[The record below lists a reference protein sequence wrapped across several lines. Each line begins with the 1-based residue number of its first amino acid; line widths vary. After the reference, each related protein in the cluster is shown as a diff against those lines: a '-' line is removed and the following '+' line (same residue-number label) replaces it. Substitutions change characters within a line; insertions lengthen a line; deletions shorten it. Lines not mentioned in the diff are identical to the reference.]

1 MRLQSLHI
9 KNYGCLADLELTDLP
24 SLAIFVGA
32 NGSGKSTLFDVFAFL
47 RESLR
52 DDVSTALRRRSGLS
66 AVRTMG
72 CGGPIEIEMQVRL
85 DAPDRHGARRE
96 SCLTYQVAIDQ
107 YGNRPY
113 VAFERCSY
121 TDGESESIEAR
132 VAFEISRD
140 SPEAT
145 DDDSAAGERDR
156 MLPRDRLA
164 LAQPFPAVYWYS
176 EAQVA
181 ARRGSEEGPDADVPG
196 HPNMREMIVDQHT
209 VDQLRLFL
217 FDAYLSNVEVARA
230 KRPSDVSG
238 DRWLSEDGDNL
249 AEVIRRLKDEDEHG
263 LEKAVESAR
272 RMIPGLAGVSVAE
285 MPDGRAYLQLKDD
298 TYDKSFGALH
308 VSDGSIKVLAYLVLL
323 NEPDRRRLICIEE
336 PENYLYPTV
345 LSLLLEELRGYAGL
359 DESQILIATHSP
371 DLVDAAEPDEVF
383 WFVKVDGKTTVHRV
397 VNDQQLVDQHEYGD
411 HLGRMWRSGAF
422 EGAHPR

>member
-9 KNYGCLADLELTDLP
+9 KNYGCLGDLELTDLP

-52 DDVSTALRRRSGLS
+52 DDVSMALRRRSGLS

-72 CGGPIEIEMQVRL
+72 CAGPIEIEIQARL
-85 DAPDRHGARRE
+85 HARDHDGERRE
-96 SCLTYQVAIDQ
+96 FCVTYQVAIDQ
-107 YGNRPY
+107 YGERPY

-121 TDGESESIEAR
+121 TGDGSVPIETR
-132 VAFEISRD
+132 VAFEITRNSR
-140 SPEAT
+140 ETT
-145 DDDSAAGERDR
+145 DDDSAAAARDR
-156 MLPRDRLA
+156 LVPRDRLA
-164 LAQPFPAVYWYS
+164 LVRPFEAVYRHRQ
-176 EAQVA
+176 AHVVA
-181 ARRGSEEGPDADVPG
+181 RGDSREGPHAELRGHLDPQEMLGDQDVV
-196 HPNMREMIVDQHT
+196 E
-209 VDQLRLFL
+209 QLQRFL

-249 AEVIRRLKDEDEHG
+249 AEVIRRLKDEDEQG
-263 LEKAVESAR
+263 LDKAVGSAK
-272 RMIPGLAGVSVAE
+272 RMIPGLAGVSVTE
-285 MPDGRAYLQLKDD
+285 MPDGRAYLQIEDD

-397 VNDQQLVDQHEYGD
+397 VNDQQLVDQHDYGD

>member
-1 MRLQSLHI
+1 MRLESLHI

-52 DDVSTALRRRSGLS
+52 DDVSMALRRRSGLS

-72 CGGPIEIEMQVRL
+72 CAGPIEIEMRARI
-85 DAPDRHGARRE
+85 DAPVHDGERRE
-96 SCLTYQVAIDQ
+96 SCVTYQIAIDQ
-107 YGNRPY
+107 DGERPY
-113 VAFERCSY
+113 VAFERYSY
-121 TDGESESIEAR
+121 THHGTAPIETR

-140 SPEAT
+140 SLEAP
-145 DDDSAAGERDR
+145 DDDFLAYSRDLTL
-156 MLPRDRLA
+156 LPDRLA
-164 LAQPFPAVYWYS
+164 IAQPFAAAFWYR
-176 EAQVA
+176 EAQDVA
-181 ARRGSEEGPDADVPG
+181 NPPSRAGQDDEHPPYPDLLG
-196 HPNMREMIVDQHT
+196 IVD
-209 VDQLRLFL
+209 DQTAIDHLRFFL

-249 AEVIRRLKDEDEHG
+249 AEVVRRLKDEDEHG
-263 LEKAVESAR
+263 LEKAVESAK

-285 MPDGRAYLQLKDD
+285 MPDGRAYLQIEDD
-298 TYDKSFGALH
+298 TYDKLFGALH
-308 VSDGSIKVLAYLVLL
+308 VSDGSIKVLAYLVML

-397 VNDQQLVDQHEYGD
+397 VDDQQLVDQHEYGD

-422 EGAHPR
+422 EGAHPW

>member
-1 MRLQSLHI
+1 MRLESLHI

-52 DDVSTALRRRSGLS
+52 DDVSMALRRRSGLS

-72 CGGPIEIEMQVRL
+72 CAGPIEIEMQVRL
-85 DAPDRHGARRE
+85 DAPDRNGAKRE
-96 SCLTYQVAIDQ
+96 TCLTYQVAIDQ
-107 YGNRPY
+107 DGDRPY

-121 TDGESESIEAR
+121 TDDGTVPIETR

-140 SPEAT
+140 SRET
-145 DDDSAAGERDR
+145 TKDDSAAAERDR
-156 MLPRDRLA
+156 LLPRDRLA
-164 LAQPFPAVYWYS
+164 LEQPFPALFWYS
-176 EAQVA
+176 EAQVT
-181 ARRGSEEGPDADVPG
+181 ARRDSDEGPDAETPG
-196 HPNMREMIVDQHT
+196 HPDLSEMMADQH
-209 VDQLRLFL
+209 VAGRLQRFL
-217 FDAYLSNVEVARA
+217 LDAYLSNVEVARA
-230 KRPSDVSG
+230 KRPSDASG

-249 AEVIRRLKDEDEHG
+249 AEVIRRLKDEDQHG
-263 LEKAVESAR
+263 LDKAVGSAK

-323 NEPDRRRLICIEE
+323 NEPERRPLLCIEE
-336 PENYLYPTV
+336 PENFLYPTV
-345 LSLLLEELRGYAGL
+345 MWDLIDEIRGYVRRGDA
-359 DESQILIATHSP
+359 QVLIATHSP
-371 DLVDAAEPDEVF
+371 DLVDAANPDEVF
-383 WFVKVDGKTTVHRV
+383 WLSKAGGETKVYR
-397 VNDQQLVDQHEYGD
+397 VNDDPQLVAQHGYGD
-411 HLGRMWRSGAF
+411 HLGRMWQSGAF
-422 EGAHPR
+422 GGAHPE

>member
-1 MRLQSLHI
+1 MRLESLHI

-52 DDVSTALRRRSGLS
+52 DDVSMALRRRSGLT

-72 CGGPIEIEMQVRL
+72 CAGPIEIEMQVRL
-85 DAPDRHGARRE
+85 DAPDSNGAKRE
-96 SCLTYQVAIDQ
+96 TCLTYQVAIDQ
-107 YGNRPY
+107 DGDRPY

-121 TDGESESIEAR
+121 TDDESESIEAR
-132 VAFEISRD
+132 VAFEISRSSAD
-140 SPEAT
+140 AT

-164 LAQPFPAVYWYS
+164 LAQSFLPMFWYR
-176 EAQVA
+176 EAQIVA
-181 ARRGSEEGPDADVPG
+181 GRGSEEGPDAELPEYGDVG
-196 HPNMREMIVDQHT
+196 EMMDDQRT

-217 FDAYLSNVEVARA
+217 FDAYLSNVAVARA
-230 KRPSDVSG
+230 KRPSHASG

-249 AEVIRRLKDEDEHG
+249 AEVIRRLKDGDEHR
-263 LEKAVESAR
+263 LEKAVGSAK
-272 RMIPGLAGVSVAE
+272 RMIPGLAGVSVVE
-285 MPDGRAYLQLKDD
+285 MPDGRAYLQLEDD
-298 TYDKSFGALH
+298 AYDKSFGALH

-397 VNDQQLVDQHEYGD
+397 VNDQQLVDQHDYGD